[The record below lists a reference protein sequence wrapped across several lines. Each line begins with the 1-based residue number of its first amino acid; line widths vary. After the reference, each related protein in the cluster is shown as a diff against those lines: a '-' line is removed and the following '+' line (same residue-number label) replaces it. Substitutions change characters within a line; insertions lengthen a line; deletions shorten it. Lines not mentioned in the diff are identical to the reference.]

1 MVSVA
6 CIRLSNN
13 IDRVSSSKINMNK
26 NNAEHRA
33 QEQIFMGF
41 SALSG
46 LPCY

>member
-6 CIRLSNN
+6 CKRLSNN
-13 IDRVSSSKINMNK
+13 IDRVSRSKINVNK

-46 LPCY
+46 LLCY